1 MNLSLFTSATGMEAQ
16 QKQLNTIS
24 NNLANANTTGFKRAK
39 IEFQDMLYQQS
50 RDAGAASGDGNV
62 LPTQVEMGN
71 GTQVV
76 STSRVFT
83 QGTLRETG
91 SQLDLAIDGQGFLE
105 VELPNGETAYTRDGA
120 LKVSADGRVTTSNGY
135 PVLSNFNTIPSGAQS
150 ITITPT
156 GDVTVRT
163 ATGAQNFRIE
173 LARFNNPAGL
183 RSIGGN
189 IYVETDASGTPET
202 GNPAGNGFGRVLQGF
217 LESSNVNVVEEM
229 VNMITAQRAYEINS
243 KAIQASDEMLQT
255 VAQLRR

>member
-39 IEFQDMLYQQS
+39 IEFQDMLYQQT
-50 RDAGAASGDGNV
+50 RDAGAQSGDGNV

-76 STSRVFT
+76 STSRVFS
-83 QGTLRETG
+83 QGTLRETS

-105 VELPNGETAYTRDGA
+105 IELPNGETAYTRDGA
-120 LKVSADGRVTTSNGY
+120 LKVSADGRVTTSNGH
-135 PVLSNFNTIPSGAQS
+135 PVLSNFNNIPSGAET

-163 ATGAQNFRIE
+163 ANGVDNFRIQ

-183 RSIGGN
+183 RSVGGN
-189 IYVETDASGTPET
+189 VYVETEASGTPET
-202 GNPAGNGFGRVLQGF
+202 GNPAENGFGRVLQGF

-243 KAIQASDEMLQT
+243 KSIQASDEMLQLA
-255 VAQLRR
+255 AQLRR

>member
-39 IEFQDMLYQQS
+39 IEFQDMLYQQT
-50 RDAGAASGDGNV
+50 RDAGAQSGDGNL

-83 QGTLRETG
+83 QGTLRETS
-91 SQLDLAIDGQGFLE
+91 SQMDLALDGQGFLE
-105 VELPNGETAYTRDGA
+105 IQLPNGETAYTRDGA
-120 LKVSADGRVTTSNGY
+120 LKIAADGRVTTSNGY
-135 PVLSNFNTIPSGAQS
+135 PVLSNFNTIPSGAET

-156 GDVTVRT
+156 GDVSVRT
-163 ATGAQNFRIE
+163 AAGVQNFRIQI
-173 LARFNNPAGL
+173 ARFNNPAGL

-189 IYVETDASGTPET
+189 IYVETEASGNPET
-202 GNPAGNGFGRVLQGF
+202 GNPTENGFGRVLQGF